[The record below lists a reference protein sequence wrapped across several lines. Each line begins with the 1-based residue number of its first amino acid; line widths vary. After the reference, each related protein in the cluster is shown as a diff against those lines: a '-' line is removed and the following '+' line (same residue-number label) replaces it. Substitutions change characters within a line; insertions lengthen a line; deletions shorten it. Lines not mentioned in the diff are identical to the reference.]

1 MALKQKQRTI
11 ETQKIRYQRRGKGC
25 LPGSAVDLG
34 SVCHIRKKGN
44 KNGVLEWVPFIMKQA
59 VFSYYLVYLGRIC

>member
-11 ETQKIRYQRRGKGC
+11 ETQKIHYQRRGKSF

-34 SVCHIRKKGN
+34 SVCHIRKKVN
-44 KNGVLEWVPFIMKQA
+44 KNGVLECVPFNINQP
-59 VFSYYLVYLGRIC
+59 VFSYYLV